1 MLETSIPLSVR
12 GFNFGELGDAYMQ
25 ARQGADQR
33 RANRLQEALATA
45 QLGGA
50 QIQLGEAQDEQRY
63 KKTLNGLLQVN
74 TEDTPGGLVLNVDQ
88 TIKDLNRL
96 GYGQRAIGLQGEF
109 RRNRTDVT
117 KQKRQEYLD
126 RLDTRSRILDG
137 ATAED
142 YTGRLQRLRALGDDL
157 DGLPRRF
164 DPKAV
169 KGHLDEV
176 LSRKEKLEQMG
187 KDAKALADATAATLK
202 EKEQTFEQGPKFKE
216 TQTHN
221 RNMEQV
227 GRMQAEATAN
237 SKEVTLGRL
246 PDTAVGKLSD
256 IGGKMDT
263 FSRLITTASPQ
274 FFGASWANKLGDKFA
289 VDSMRALGVGTEIT
303 NWWQDYDSFKN
314 EMRHGIFGAS
324 LTPGEKSE
332 FERTVITPRM
342 SPELAQRNLQR
353 QYDLARKSAEK
364 MVSAYE
370 AGGYNRQQITAA
382 IGTRPGREAPGA
394 LGAPN
399 TPPPAGGAP
408 AAPQGQIR
416 KTKGGM
422 LMYTPRV
429 GG

>member
-1 MLETSIPLSVR
+1 MIDPSIPMSVR
-12 GFNFGELGDAYMQ
+12 GFNFGEIADTYTQ
-25 ARQGADQR
+25 ARQAADQR
-33 RANRLQEALATA
+33 KTNKLQQT
-45 QLGGA
+45 LG
-50 QIQLGEAQDEQRY
+50 QMQLGEAQDEQRY

-74 TEDTPGGLVLNVDQ
+74 TDDTPGGLVLNEDQ
-88 TIKDLNRL
+88 TIQDLNRL
-96 GYGQRAIGLQGEF
+96 GYGQRALGLQSEF
-109 RRNRTDVT
+109 RKNRTDVT

-157 DGLPRRF
+157 EGLPRRF
-164 DPKAV
+164 DAGAV
-169 KGHLDEV
+169 KTHLDEV

-187 KDAKALADATAATLK
+187 KDAKALADNTTADLAGTK
-202 EKEQTFEQGPKFKE
+202 QTFEQGPEFKE
-216 TQTHN
+216 KQRHN
-221 RNMEQV
+221 KEMENV
-227 GRMQAEATAN
+227 GRMQAEATAGA
-237 SKEVTLGRL
+237 KEVTLGRL
-246 PDTAVGKLSD
+246 PETAVTKLSD

-263 FSRLITTASPQ
+263 FSRLITTAAPQ
-274 FFGASWANKLGDKFA
+274 FFGASWANKIGDKFT

-303 NWWQDYDSFKN
+303 NWWQDYDAFKN

-332 FERTVITPRM
+332 FERTIITPRM

-382 IGTRPGREAPGA
+382 IGTTPGA
-394 LGAPN
+394 QASAGGSRAPLLPGA
-399 TPPPAGGAP
+399 AGGAP

-416 KTKGGM
+416 KTKSGM
-422 LMYTPRV
+422 LMYTPRA